1 MTGSETDLLPVIQK
15 IGVKKILP
23 IFINTGRKSLPST
36 SITIN
41 YLNLQNK
48 KKVDEFTKKG

>member
-23 IFINTGRKSLPST
+23 IFINIGRKSLPST

-48 KKVDEFTKKG
+48 KKVDAFTKKG